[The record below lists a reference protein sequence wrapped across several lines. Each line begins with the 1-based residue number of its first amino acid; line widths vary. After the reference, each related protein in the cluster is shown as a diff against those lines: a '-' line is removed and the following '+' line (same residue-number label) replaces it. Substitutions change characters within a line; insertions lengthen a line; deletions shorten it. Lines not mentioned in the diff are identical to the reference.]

1 MNLSFNPLGDGSAFS
16 LSTCL
21 EHLTS
26 LNNMQI
32 ESCGLT
38 DRFLGD
44 HILSVVRRMRLKKV
58 AIGWNEWST
67 QSLTSWL
74 QVLDMSQLSRL
85 SVAAPLSDRAA
96 NVLVTCI
103 SLMDRC
109 ALHHLDLS
117 NCNLTDASLRA
128 MTDVFHKMPQ
138 LKVLVFR
145 NNPGLSLD
153 ILVEIL
159 NCLQR
164 QSVYLEELDLLGCC
178 LSSDGS
184 SGSSDVADVVRSY
197 LWWSRTLR
205 LLSLSFSHSSSV
217 TELIPRLTDV
227 WTLMHPSDGIVRR
240 PTAHQLLLSL
250 SKV

>member
-1 MNLSFNPLGDGSAFS
+1 VNLSFNPLGDGSAFS
-16 LSTCL
+16 LSTSL

-38 DRFLGD
+38 DRFLDD

-67 QSLTSWL
+67 QSLSSWL
-74 QVLDMSQLSRL
+74 RVLDISQLNRL
-85 SVAAPLSDRAA
+85 SVAAPLSDRVA
-96 NVLVTCI
+96 NVLVSCI

-128 MTDVFHKMPQ
+128 MADVFHKMPQ
-138 LKVLVFR
+138 LKALVLR

-159 NCLQR
+159 NCSQR

-178 LSSDGS
+178 LSDGS
-184 SGSSDVADVVRSY
+184 SGSSEVADVVRSY
-197 LWWSRTLR
+197 LSWSRTLR
-205 LLSLSFSHSSSV
+205 LLSLSFSQSSSV
-217 TELIPRLTDV
+217 TELVPSLTDV

-240 PTAHQLLLSL
+240 PTAHQLVLSL